1 VKYQTLD
8 DIPNQLKARI
18 AKLNQPDVEKWVL
31 LRLPALDNKSVI
43 ETLNAP
49 DGEKK
54 VIQMLD
60 RMSEFISFEE

>member
-8 DIPNQLKARI
+8 DIPNQLTARI